1 MGRDLPPPEHAD
13 SWGEFHALIEQER
26 AALSAR
32 WSPLWRSAAA
42 VLFVVGLLFC
52 AYGLQDGHWWL
63 WVGMIVSFSIVGTM
77 ASRAM
82 TNAERNSDRVAELQ
96 YMEQEWQAHL
106 ERHSP
111 RA

>member
-1 MGRDLPPPEHAD
+1 MGRELPPPEHAD
-13 SWGEFHALIEQER
+13 SWGEFHARIEQER
-26 AALSAR
+26 AALGGP
-32 WSPLWRSAAA
+32 WSPLWRSVAA

-52 AYGLQDGHWWL
+52 AYGSQDGHWWL
-63 WVGMIVSFSIVGTM
+63 WAGMLVSLAIVATM

-82 TNAERNSDRVAELQ
+82 TNAERNGNRAAELDH
-96 YMEQEWQAHL
+96 MEQEWQAHL

>member
-1 MGRDLPPPEHAD
+1 MGRDLPPPGYAD
-13 SWGEFHALIEQER
+13 SWGEFHARMEQER
-26 AALSAR
+26 AALSGR

-42 VLFVVGLLFC
+42 VLCVVGLLFC

-63 WVGMIVSFSIVGTM
+63 WVGMIVSLAIVATM

-82 TNAERNSDRVAELQ
+82 SNAERNSDRAAELH